1 MDAATAKSGPNPVLW
16 VVFGILAFTV
26 AASAFLIYAAT
37 SDADPQLPSHYERE
51 GAGLDADLRRA
62 ATAAELGARVTLDL
76 GTPGL
81 IGATLSFRDAAHPAP
96 AALVLR
102 LTHAT
107 LPALDRRIELRPGAS
122 GPAFTARTG
131 PLPAGHWLVEV
142 AGDDTWRL
150 RGQFTAPGES
160 LMELGH

>member
-1 MDAATAKSGPNPVLW
+1 MDAATEKSGPNPVLW
-16 VVFGILAFTV
+16 VVFGILTFTV
-26 AASAFLIYAAT
+26 VASAFLIYAAT
-37 SDADPQLPSHYERE
+37 RDADPPRPSHYERE

-62 ATAAELGARVTLDL
+62 AAAAELGVRVTLDL

-81 IGATLSFRDAAHPAP
+81 IGATLRFRDAAHPAP

-107 LPALDRRIELRPGAS
+107 LPALDRTMELRPAVSAPG
-122 GPAFTARTG
+122 FTARTV

-150 RGQFTAPGES
+150 RGRFTAPAAS
-160 LMELGH
+160 LMELGR

>member
-1 MDAATAKSGPNPVLW
+1 MDAATEKSGPNPVLW
-16 VVFGILAFTV
+16 VVFGILAFTL

-37 SDADPQLPSHYERE
+37 RDADPQLPSHYERE

-62 ATAAELGARVTLDL
+62 ATAAELGARVTLNL

-81 IGATLSFRDAAHPAP
+81 ITATLSFKDAAHPAP

-107 LPALDRRIELRPGAS
+107 LPALDRTIKLRPAVS
-122 GPAFTARTG
+122 GRGFTARTV
-131 PLPAGHWLVEV
+131 PLPAGHWLVEI
-142 AGDDTWRL
+142 ADDDTWRL
-150 RGQFTAPGES
+150 RGQFTAPAAS